1 MKLLQLFMKCSLLIT
16 PCFFMFARCS
26 KIVGRVSS
34 NSVYYPLYYPL
45 YPLLKK
51 VEQKCET
58 QAVQKCSKKCE
69 QKCETHVEQPVE
81 QPVEQKDDTQ
91 MEQKGDNNGV
101 LLHFSQN
108 WIKNK
113 KNKIFTDSE
122 KQLYFN
128 TNEFII
134 DKKLISISP
143 GGLRGFYLLG
153 ILSFI
158 KENYK
163 LDDYI
168 FSGASAG
175 AWNSLFMCYTK
186 NPRDFIFKIL
196 NSNIVKA
203 KNVYEIE
210 YIMKYKL
217 LELCKDSDF
226 DLQRLFIGVTS
237 IKQFQIQTNI
247 FSDFDSLED
256 AINCCI
262 ASSHIPLVTG
272 GFTNRYHNMYTF
284 DGGFSNYP
292 YLNIKK
298 PVLHVSPSMW
308 KELKLEK
315 EETDKNGQTS
325 IRKNM
330 SERMKRFSSFYQLI
344 SENKGNFHFMKLF
357 DDGYNDAKMNKKIL
371 DEIFIED
378 NSEF

>member
-1 MKLLQLFMKCSLLIT
+1 VEQKCET
-16 PCFFMFARCS
+16 QAVQKCETQAVQKCETQA
-26 KIVGRVSS
+26 V
-34 NSVYYPLYYPL
+34 
-45 YPLLKK
+45 
-51 VEQKCET
+51 QKCET

-69 QKCETHVEQPVE
+69 TNV
-81 QPVEQKDDTQ
+81 
-91 MEQKGDNNGV
+91 EQKGDTQAVQMDNNNEN
-101 LLHFSQN
+101 LLHFSQKWTQN

-186 NPRDFIFKIL
+186 NPREFIFKIL